1 MYLSREQSLQALH
14 NMKRLNGRLRVLFS
28 DFDMNL
34 EANLGRRN
42 ILLSGAQ
49 EKFFAD
55 ALRTTLPETRSDG
68 HTGEPDIIIPELEKE
83 LECKLTTRYQSSGA
97 ISFQSDSMS
106 FEGKPEGLDFLYVVA
121 DERFESFAVLHFSNL
136 SRDDFHEESPG
147 ARGRIR
153 MKKHRGM
160 KKCSVLVGSVEDRRE
175 KYIRRYRYELGTV
188 DTQRLKRIAELE
200 RRMTSEAPYKAKK
213 TRSTIAREH
222 LRFLKKEA
230 HLESKIRA
238 WTEKSGSYTVNLE
251 NIGDEKCQSL
261 TCAA

>member
-83 LECKLTTRYQSSGA
+83 LE
-97 ISFQSDSMS
+97 
-106 FEGKPEGLDFLYVVA
+106 PEVA
-121 DERFESFAVLHFSNL
+121 FV
-136 SRDDFHEESPG
+136 
-147 ARGRIR
+147 
-153 MKKHRGM
+153 
-160 KKCSVLVGSVEDRRE
+160 
-175 KYIRRYRYELGTV
+175 
-188 DTQRLKRIAELE
+188 
-200 RRMTSEAPYKAKK
+200 
-213 TRSTIAREH
+213 
-222 LRFLKKEA
+222 
-230 HLESKIRA
+230 
-238 WTEKSGSYTVNLE
+238 
-251 NIGDEKCQSL
+251 
-261 TCAA
+261 